1 MDIFMKTCSRYL
13 VAMLSVVAST
23 AYATCEM
30 NEQGYA
36 NISGAY
42 TCAVFCPA
50 GGVGNT
56 AYVTQNGRVLQLINE
71 GGQSSDGTV
80 AAFSGTASD
89 WNITFKVANNCKEL
103 IFSNSTVWLKK

>member
-1 MDIFMKTCSRYL
+1 MKAYSRYL
-13 VAMLSVVAST
+13 IAMLSVAAST
-23 AYATCEM
+23 AYASCEM

-56 AYVTQNGRVLQLINE
+56 AYVTQNGRVVQLINE
-71 GGQSSDGTV
+71 AGQPSDGTV
-80 AAFSGTASD
+80 NLLAGTASD
-89 WNITFKVANNCKEL
+89 WNITFKIANNCKEL
-103 IFSNSTVWLKK
+103 IFSNSTIWLRK